1 MNLIEWVKN
10 NKFTTVLLLIVLYFV
25 FLRNNINLPRMIVNQ
40 EGVDTFSYSTM
51 PSPAINMQ
59 MGKMAVP
66 TMGMPAQDMYYGESV
81 TTGSTRMVVTENFVS
96 LQVADVPASIDGIN
110 SQVEKLGGFMVS
122 SNVSRPEESASGS
135 ITVRVP
141 KDKSE
146 MFLTSIRTN
155 AIKVVTESIQGRD
168 VTDQYKDIESRL
180 NTLQSNKSRL
190 ETIMAEAN
198 TAEELLKVQNY
209 IFQLQDQI
217 DSLVGQRDYLKST
230 TDTVKITVYLATDEF
245 ALPYV
250 PSTSWRPDVVFKQAV
265 RSLIMD
271 IRGLANKI
279 IWLAVYAVIWIPA
292 LLLVLWGI
300 KTWKHRKAKSAVRK
314 K

>member
-1 MNLIEWVKN
+1 MKLIEWVKN
-10 NKFTTVLLLIVLYFV
+10 NKLATVLILIVLYFV
-25 FLRNNINLPRMIVNQ
+25 FLRNNVNFPRMIVNR
-40 EGVDTFSYSTM
+40 EGVDTFTYSTS
-51 PSPAINMQ
+51 PSAGITMQ
-59 MGKMAVP
+59 MGKMAIP
-66 TMGMPAQDMYYGESV
+66 TMGVPAQDMYYGESV
-81 TTGSTRMVVTENFVS
+81 ATGSPRMVVTENFVS
-96 LQVADVPASIDGIN
+96 LQVSDVPASIDSIN

-146 MFLTSIRTN
+146 IFLTSIRTN

-190 ETIMAEAN
+190 ETIMSDAK
-198 TAEELLKVQNY
+198 TAEEMLKVQNY

-217 DSLVGQRDYLKST
+217 DSLIGQRDYLKST

-250 PSTSWRPDVVFKQAV
+250 PNTSWRPDVVFKQAV

-271 IRGLANKI
+271 IRGLANRI
-279 IWLAVYAVIWIPA
+279 IWLAVYAVIWVPI
-292 LLLVLWGI
+292 LLLAIWAI
-300 KTWKHRKAKSAVRK
+300 KAWKHRKSIVVAKK